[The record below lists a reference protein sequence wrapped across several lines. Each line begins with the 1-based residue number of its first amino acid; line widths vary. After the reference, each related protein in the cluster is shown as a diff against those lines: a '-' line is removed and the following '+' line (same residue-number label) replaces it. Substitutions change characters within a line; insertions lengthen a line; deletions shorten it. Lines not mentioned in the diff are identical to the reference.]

1 MYPCFSTRFTGRYLI
16 WYWYVTMVTILCMS
30 PINIL
35 QKHGSGLHFLH
46 LVKCIHLAW
55 IYCLFFITEVTKL
68 RKKKFCN
75 IIISNLCTQ
84 FMIYLN
90 LLFSFLKLKD
100 RKSTNLKTLGQK
112 YINFCKVILSFLNY
126 YLLVKK
132 RFNLNSMYVYI
143 HLHLHFFICFLFQS

>member
-1 MYPCFSTRFTGRYLI
+1 MSLWLPSMHVTTQYP
-16 WYWYVTMVTILCMS
+16 
-30 PINIL
+30 P
-35 QKHGSGLHFLH
+35 KHGSGLHFLH

-55 IYCLFFITEVTKL
+55 IYCLFFWLQKL
-68 RKKKFCN
+68 LNWEKKVCD
-75 IIISNLCTQ
+75 IIILYLCTQ

-90 LLFSFLKLKD
+90 LLFSILKLKD
-100 RKSTNLKTLGQK
+100 QKSTILKTLGQK

-132 RFNLNSMYVYI
+132 RFNLNSMYVYM